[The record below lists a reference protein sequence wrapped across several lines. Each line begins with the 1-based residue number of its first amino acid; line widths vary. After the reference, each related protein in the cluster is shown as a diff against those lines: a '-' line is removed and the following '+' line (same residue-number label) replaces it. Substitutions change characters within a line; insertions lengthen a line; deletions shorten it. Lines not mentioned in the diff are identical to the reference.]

1 MEYSIFGTIEQ
12 VSLPSQGVGEVLAKI
27 DTGAYSGALH
37 CTDIKVYRKVKSG
50 KRILR
55 YNALGKA
62 ELRQAT
68 DNFMETYIR
77 SVTGHRVKRY
87 VIDTTIVVKGKEY
100 PIRIGLADRSKMK
113 FPVLLGRRFLR
124 ENNMLVDVRINEE
137 YDDEGESTR

>member
-1 MEYSIFGTIEQ
+1 MNAGIFGTIEK

-37 CTDIKVYRKVKSG
+37 CTDIKVFRKVKSG
-50 KRILR
+50 TRILR
-55 YNALGKA
+55 YSPLGKH
-62 ELRQAT
+62 EQRQAT
-68 DNFMETYIR
+68 TNFMETYVR
-77 SVTGHRVKRY
+77 SATGHRVKRY
-87 VIDTTIVVKGKEY
+87 VIDTTISIQGKDY

-124 ENNMLVDVRINEE
+124 DNNVLVDVRINEE